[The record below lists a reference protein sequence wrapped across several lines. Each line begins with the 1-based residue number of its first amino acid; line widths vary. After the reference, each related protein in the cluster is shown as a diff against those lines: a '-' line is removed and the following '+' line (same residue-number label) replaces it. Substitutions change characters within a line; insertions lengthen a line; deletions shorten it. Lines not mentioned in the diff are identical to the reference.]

1 MDVFLKIHRLGRS
14 YDTIKIDLSLH
25 ILIITG
31 GVGLYALG
39 FRIILGIH
47 GIVDTFV
54 GISFVQDMPRLRG
67 LCHLR
72 KGEKQRYRQQYGIK

>member
-1 MDVFLKIHRLGRS
+1 MNVFIKIHRLGRS

-47 GIVDTFV
+47 GIVDTLV

-67 LCHLR
+67 CAICGR
-72 KGEKQRYRQQYGIK
+72 ARNRDIDNNTA